1 MVITKKKIDLKSIT
15 AKKLILC
22 TLFLIYGD
30 YKKKIQ
36 LESINCKHSN
46 K

>member
-30 YKKKIQ
+30 YKKKNTIG
-36 LESINCKHSN
+36 EH
-46 K
+46 